1 VYVGIFPSGSRRR
14 SIGLKGRWLFV
25 AISAA
30 ALTPVVAFL
39 LIIFW
44 MGFWEGGPG
53 DPVIY
58 TTKHYRLLFADP
70 STYRTLANTVGF
82 ASTTVFVSLLFAVPT
97 AWLVERTDLPGKNLV
112 FALIT
117 IGALV
122 PTFFTAMGWV
132 FLLHPRIGIVNKY
145 LMEWLELEQ
154 PLFNIATLSGMGWV
168 EGLGL
173 SSIAFIMVVASY
185 RAMDPALEEAARVH
199 GLGIFRTLLYV
210 TLPLTLP
217 GIVAASIYVFTI
229 GLSAFEVPAI
239 IGMSNKI
246 FTFSTYIFYK
256 IQPLEELPSYGTAGA
271 VSTVLII
278 FALLL
283 SWGYF
288 RVLRFSHRYAV
299 VTGKGYRPR
308 LIELGW
314 TGTALA
320 WLFLGSFFV
329 IAKVLP
335 FLLLVWA
342 SLLRFFQPP
351 SWAAL
356 DQVSLA
362 NFYSLPWNLLFQG
375 ACNTLILMIAVPT
388 LALLLCLAISWTVLR
403 SGLKW
408 RLIFDAVAFL
418 PHAVPHLILAIAAV
432 FSALFLLRDVLSL
445 YGTLTLVLIIYTLS
459 RISFAT
465 RIINNSLAQIHPEL
479 EEAAF
484 VGGLRLLQ
492 VMRKILLPLL
502 KPALVYAWLW
512 MALLCYRELT
522 MASVLVTSQENV
534 TLPMIVWGLWL
545 GGSLNQAAAANLVVL
560 GLMLPAVI
568 VYLYFGRRSRFM
580 ETQ

>member
-1 VYVGIFPSGSRRR
+1 M
-14 SIGLKGRWLFV
+14 KGRSLFV
-25 AISAA
+25 AVSVAS
-30 ALTPVVAFL
+30 LLPVLAFL
-39 LIIFW
+39 VIIVW
-44 MGFWEGGPG
+44 MGFWQGNPG
-53 DPVIY
+53 EPVEH
-58 TTKHYRLLFADP
+58 TLKHYRTLFSDA
-70 STYRTLANTVGF
+70 STYKTLLNTLGF
-82 ASTTVFVSLLFAVPT
+82 AATTVLVALLFAVPT

-112 FALIT
+112 YALVT

-122 PTFFTAMGWV
+122 PTFFTSMGWV
-132 FLLHPRIGIVNKY
+132 FLLHPRIGIVNKS
-145 LMEWLELEQ
+145 LMELFDLETA
-154 PLFNIATLSGMGWV
+154 PFNIASLIGMGWV

-173 SSIAFIMVVASY
+173 SSIAFIMIVATY
-185 RAMDPALEEAARVH
+185 RTMDPSLEEAARVH
-199 GLGIFRTLLYV
+199 GLGLFRTLRYV
-210 TLPLTLP
+210 TLPLTFP
-217 GIVAASIYVFTI
+217 GIIAASIYIFTI

-246 FTFSTYIFYK
+246 FTFATFIFFK
-256 IQPLEELPSYGTAGA
+256 IQPLEELPSYGMAGA
-271 VSTVLII
+271 VSSLLVV

-283 SWGYF
+283 SWSYF
-288 RVLRFSHRYAV
+288 GVLRYSHRYAV

-308 LIELGW
+308 LVELGKQGW
-314 TGTALA
+314 VLA
-320 WLFLGSFFV
+320 WLFLGGFFL

-342 SLLRFFQPP
+342 SLLKFFQPP

-362 NFYSLPWNLLFQG
+362 NFYGLPWKLLLSG
-375 ACNTLILMIAVPT
+375 AWNTAILMLVVPT
-388 LALLLCLAISWTVLR
+388 LTIVFCLAISWTVLR

-408 RLIFDAVAFL
+408 RLLFDAVAFL

-432 FSALFLLRDVLSL
+432 FAALFLMPKAIPIYGSL
-445 YGTLTLVLIIYTLS
+445 AILIFVYTIS

-484 VGGLRLLQ
+484 VGGLPLLQ

-512 MALLCYRELT
+512 MALLCFRELT
-522 MASVLVTSQENV
+522 MASVLVTSQGNV

-560 GLMLPAVI
+560 AFMLPAV
-568 VYLYFGRRSRFM
+568 VLYLIFGRRSRLS
-580 ETQ
+580 EAA